1 MRYFV
6 VTAVYIVGEMY
17 GNIDSVGEYLLLP
30 WCQSD
35 VDSFIMAPRLL

>member
-17 GNIDSVGEYLLLP
+17 GNHSVGEYLLLP